1 MTGAR
6 RQAISA
12 ILALAAALNCWPM
25 TAAAQT
31 KPKPAP
37 QEPAKPAPEAP
48 PAPYEADLLRLS
60 EIMGAL
66 AFLRDLCND
75 NDGTEWH
82 KQMAA
87 LLEAEGVTAIR
98 RARLAGAY
106 NKGFRGF
113 ELTYRA
119 CTPHA
124 REVIDRYLEE
134 GRTLARNTASR
145 FGG

>member
-1 MTGAR
+1 MFAF
-6 RQAISA
+6 A
-12 ILALAAALNCWPM
+12 LALGLAACLPALSQ
-25 TAAAQT
+25 AQT
-31 KPKPAP
+31 KGKPAT
-37 QEPAKPAPEAP
+37 QEPAKPTPEP
-48 PAPYEADLLRLS
+48 PAAPYEADLLRLA
-60 EIMGAL
+60 EIMGSL
-66 AFLRDLCND
+66 AFLRDLCGD
-75 NDGTEWH
+75 NDGAEWH
-82 KQMAA
+82 KQMAV
-87 LLEAEGVTAIR
+87 LLEAEGATALR

-145 FGG
+145 FGS